1 MLEAPSSRID
11 VANDRK
17 ICSIRDVS
25 IAHKSCA
32 NTVKIARRRIVHTCF
47 ARKGKLSS
55 KCHLRFSS
63 FFFMI
68 DGRACMTRNSIVT
81 DQATDHALGL
91 PTADVCLHEAPNVF
105 PQTLLVDKQAR
116 RATKR
121 QRSCAIWL
129 TGLSASGKTTIATRL
144 DQRLHMLG
152 YHTYLLD
159 GDNLRLG
166 LNRDL
171 GFSATDRTENVR
183 RAAEVA
189 KLMVDAG
196 LLVSCAFISPFRAER
211 EMVRAMFEDNE
222 FFEIY
227 VNTPVDIAEKR
238 DPKGLYKRARRGELS
253 GFTGIDSPYEAPLD
267 PDVLID
273 TMSHS
278 VDQAVDM
285 ILLKLR
291 KAGAID

>member
-1 MLEAPSSRID
+1 MTAPVAMLEAPFSRID
-11 VANDRK
+11 VANDCK
-17 ICSIRDVS
+17 IYSIRDVS
-25 IAHKSCA
+25 IAHESCA
-32 NTVKIARRRIVHTCF
+32 NTVKIARRRVFHTCF

-55 KCHLRFSS
+55 KCHLR
-63 FFFMI
+63 
-68 DGRACMTRNSIVT
+68 
-81 DQATDHALGL
+81 
-91 PTADVCLHEAPNVF
+91 
-105 PQTLLVDKQAR
+105 
-116 RATKR
+116 
-121 QRSCAIWL
+121 W
-129 TGLSASGKTTIATRL
+129 
-144 DQRLHMLG
+144 
-152 YHTYLLD
+152 
-159 GDNLRLG
+159 
-166 LNRDL
+166 
-171 GFSATDRTENVR
+171 
-183 RAAEVA
+183 
-189 KLMVDAG
+189 